1 MPEILLLG
9 TKNEHK
15 VAELREILAGLAWQ
29 VVGLKDL
36 PAFPEPA
43 ETGCTFQENALLKA
57 RYYHKASGIPCVADD
72 SGIVVA
78 ALDGAPGVYSAR
90 YAGENAA
97 DADNNAKLLRELAT
111 VPECRRAARFV
122 CCAAMVHSDG
132 RTHSET
138 GAVEGRIA
146 LEPRGQSGFG
156 YDPVFIPEGYART
169 FAELGGEVKQ
179 RISHRARAFGKLRHY
194 LEHLDER

>member
-1 MPEILLLG
+1 MYRSRKMLSEG
-9 TKNEHK
+9 
-15 VAELREILAGLAWQ
+15 
-29 VVGLKDL
+29 
-36 PAFPEPA
+36 
-43 ETGCTFQENALLKA
+43 
-57 RYYHKASGIPCVADD
+57 RYYHEASGIPCVADD
-72 SGIVVA
+72 SGIVVD

-111 VPECRRAARFV
+111 VPECRRTARFV
-122 CCAAMVHSDG
+122 CCAAMVHSNG

-194 LEHLDER
+194 LEQLEERCEGFLQQPAALRPPSRPCVTDASLRTHRDGVRPWS